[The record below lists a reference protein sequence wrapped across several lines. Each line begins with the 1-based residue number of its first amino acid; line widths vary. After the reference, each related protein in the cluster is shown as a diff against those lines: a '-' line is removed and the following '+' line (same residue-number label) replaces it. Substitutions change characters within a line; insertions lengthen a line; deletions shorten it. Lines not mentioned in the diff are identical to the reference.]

1 MIGELSVYWWRHVGA
16 TVVVAEGTLDS
27 VSYGRLRVAV
37 VKAAAEV
44 PRAVIVD
51 LDRAGVAHPTALA
64 LFPAVASEIAMWPGI
79 PLLIAVAN
87 EANHRVLV
95 DYRMRRYLPVHR
107 SIEAAVDGIA
117 DPPPRRVAR
126 TELPNGAASFP
137 RAREFVTEW
146 CERWQ
151 VTAGRASDAL
161 QVGLELV
168 DNTIKHTYGPPTIRV
183 ELRRGLLTVAV
194 YDDDPEPVHLNE
206 PDTNQTTGVEH
217 GLTAVARL
225 SRAWGSTGT
234 QSGGKVVWAVL

>member
-1 MIGELSVYWWRHVGA
+1 MYWWRHVGA

-27 VSYGRLRVAV
+27 AGYAKLRVAM

-51 LDRAGVAHPTALA
+51 LDRTGVAHPTALA
-64 LFPAVASEIAMWPGI
+64 LFPAVASEIAVWPGI
-79 PLLIAVAN
+79 PLVIAVAN
-87 EANHRVLV
+87 EANHRSLV

-137 RAREFVTEW
+137 LARGFVTDW
-146 CERWQ
+146 CQQWQ
-151 VTAGRASDAL
+151 VAAERAADVL
-161 QVGLELV
+161 QVAMELV
-168 DNTIKHTYGPPTIRV
+168 DNTIKHTYGPPTVRV

-194 YDDDPEPVHLNE
+194 YDGDPEPVHLIE
-206 PDTNQTTGVEH
+206 PGTNPVTGVEH
-217 GLTAVARL
+217 GLSAVVRL

>member
-1 MIGELSVYWWRHVGA
+1 MISELSVYWWRHVGA

-27 VSYGRLRVAV
+27 ASYGDLRIAV

-79 PLLIAVAN
+79 PLLIAAAN
-87 EANHRVLV
+87 EANHRMLV

-107 SIEAAVDGIA
+107 NIEAAVDGIA

-126 TELPNGAASFP
+126 TELPNGTAAFP
-137 RAREFVTEW
+137 LAREFVSEW
-146 CERWQ
+146 CQRWQ
-151 VTAGRASDAL
+151 VTAGRAEDVL
-161 QVGLELV
+161 QVALELV

-183 ELRRGLLTVAV
+183 ELRRGILTVAV
-194 YDDDPEPVHLNE
+194 YDGDPKPAHLIEPGTD
-206 PDTNQTTGVEH
+206 PATGDEH
-217 GLTAVARL
+217 GLTAIARL